1 MKRARITGTGSY
13 VPEKILTNLD
23 IEKIIDTTNEWIV
36 TRTGIRERHI
46 IAEDQNT
53 SDLATIAAQNALN
66 MAGVAAEEID
76 LIILGTISADYP
88 WPATA
93 CIVQENLGA
102 KNATSFDISAA
113 CSGFLYA
120 MENAVAQIESG
131 RIKKALV
138 IGAEAL
144 SRIIDWEDRNTCV
157 LFGDAAGAVVIEA
170 VEGENGIL
178 STHSHSDGSYLKLL
192 YQPGFGT
199 RHMASAEALEKRNY
213 FLQMQG
219 SDVFKV
225 AVRMLTDV
233 ANEAVAHNDMTIDD
247 VDLFIPHQA
256 NIRILEATA
265 KRLKLPDEKVYIN
278 VDRFGNTSAAT
289 IPLALDEANRAGRLK
304 ENDIILLDA
313 FGGGFT
319 WASALMRW

>member
-1 MKRARITGTGSY
+1 LKRARITGTGSY
-13 VPEKILTNLD
+13 VPEKVWTNAD
-23 IEKIIDTTNEWIV
+23 IEKFVDTTDEWIV
-36 TRTGIRERHI
+36 SRTGIRERHI
-46 IAEDQNT
+46 IADDQNT
-53 SDLATIAAQNALN
+53 SDLATIAAQNALES
-66 MAGVAAEEID
+66 AGVGAEEID
-76 LIILGTISADYP
+76 LIILGTITADYP

-93 CIVQENLGA
+93 CIVQENIGA
-102 KNATSFDISAA
+102 KNAAAFDISAA

-144 SRIIDWEDRNTCV
+144 SRIVDWKDRNTCV
-157 LFGDAAGAVVIEA
+157 LFGDAAGAVVLEA
-170 VEGENGIL
+170 VDGENGIL

-199 RHMASAEALEKRNY
+199 RHMPTEEALKDRSY
-213 FLQMQG
+213 FLNMQG
-219 SDVFKV
+219 NEVFKV
-225 AVRMLTDV
+225 AVRMLTEV
-233 ANEAVAHNDMTIDD
+233 AKEAVAHNGMTMEDI
-247 VDLFIPHQA
+247 DLFVPHQA
-256 NIRILEATA
+256 NMRILEATA
-265 KRLKLPDEKVYIN
+265 KRLKLPADKVYIN

-289 IPLALDEANRAGRLK
+289 IPLALDEANRAGKIK
-304 ENDIILLDA
+304 ENDLILLDA